1 MLFVQIATG
10 LGMMVLT
17 IVIHALF
24 MVVVVKV
31 ARKHKV
37 CKARFLCNQ
46 HHISQHYITLGY
58 IELSSSM

>member
-1 MLFVQIATG
+1 MLGLKLATG

-24 MVVVVKV
+24 MMVGVKV

-46 HHISQHYITLGY
+46 HYISQHYITLGY